1 MAGSRV
7 ALASPLPATP
17 PTEFRIW
24 PFGEIATTKGTF
36 LFDESAARS
45 VLAAWKTYGNR
56 LTIDYEHKAID
67 PSGRAGDGKSAGSFL
82 IELREDG
89 LWAIDVRWTPPAYTA
104 LTNKEW
110 LYFSPYFSAEEETG
124 RILELI
130 NLALTN
136 IPATTNMTP
145 LVAAHRSAIDMDNDT
160 PNVSTT
166 ALADDED
173 EAPPAS
179 RLDAEGEEQE
189 KDAARRAARE
199 RMAKLRAALA
209 AAEEEYASLAAPE
222 SEETEASSS
231 EEEETLADAS
241 SDEDDEDDD
250 SPPKDK
256 PTATSRSVVK
266 STDASRIVAAA
277 SAATGKSN
285 AAEIV
290 GALTALAKTNARN
303 ISLSKRLAHL
313 ERKLQRSEVESL
325 VSRAIKTGRLTPAE
339 RDWAIEY
346 GMDSVAKLRGYL
358 DVTPKR
364 AVMAGGADM
373 REPRGPGAPRS
384 TAGVMLSDVERKICA
399 NAGISPEKFAEIRNR
414 PIRTS
419 EG

>member
-1 MAGSRV
+1 MGASRV

-24 PFGEIATTKGTF
+24 PFGEITTTKGTF

-45 VLAAWKTYGNR
+45 VLAAWKAYGNR
-56 LTIDYEHKAID
+56 LTVDYEHKAVD

-82 IELREDG
+82 IELRDDG
-89 LWAIDVRWTPPAYTA
+89 LWATDVRWTPPAYTA
-104 LTNKEW
+104 LANKEW
-110 LYFSPYFSAEEETG
+110 LYFSPYFSADEETG
-124 RILELI
+124 RIFELI

-160 PNVSTT
+160 PNVATT
-166 ALADDED
+166 ALAGEDD
-173 EAPPAS
+173 EAPTS
-179 RLDAEGEEQE
+179 RPDAEDAEQE

-209 AAEEEYASLAAPE
+209 AAEEEYASLADSDGE
-222 SEETEASSS
+222 EETGASSS
-231 EEEETLADAS
+231 EEEETLS
-241 SDEDDEDDD
+241 SSEEDEDEDE
-250 SPPKDK
+250 PPKDK
-256 PTATSRSVVK
+256 PTATSRSVVR
-266 STDASRIVAAA
+266 STEASRIVAAA

-285 AAEIV
+285 PAEIV

-303 ISLSKRLAHL
+303 ASLSKRLAHL

-364 AVMAGGADM
+364 AVMAGGADL
-373 REPRGPGAPRS
+373 REPRGAGAPRS